1 MCPSACGSLQ
11 MAQFYG
17 EQGGF
22 GVEWQHYNPQVAI
35 RPLPTSQQGSLPPAF
50 TEVGFLFFVS
60 SILVVVLCLD
70 YKWETLYTYPTG
82 LVSGIVYFLG
92 ASTSV
97 QLG

>member
-1 MCPSACGSLQ
+1 VVLEWSGGTTTHKLPSDHG
-11 MAQFYG
+11 
-17 EQGGF
+17 
-22 GVEWQHYNPQVAI
+22 
-35 RPLPTSQQGSLPPAF
+35 QQCSVPPAF
-50 TEVGFLFFVS
+50 TEVGLLFFVS

-82 LVSGIVYFLG
+82 LISGIVYFLG